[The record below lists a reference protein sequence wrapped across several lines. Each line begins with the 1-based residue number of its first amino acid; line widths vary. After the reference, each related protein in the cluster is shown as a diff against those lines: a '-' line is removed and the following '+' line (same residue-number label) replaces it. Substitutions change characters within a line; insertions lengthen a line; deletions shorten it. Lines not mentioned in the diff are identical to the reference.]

1 MDPMEMDS
9 IPKVEID
16 GENYD
21 VGGAKAILSMVIG
34 HLSTAFF
41 ILLFLQDTFFQPFG
55 GIQAMPQAVKDFNNA
70 CKESPW

>member
-21 VGGAKAILSMVIG
+21 VGGAKAIISMVIG
-34 HLSTAFF
+34 HLRTAFF
-41 ILLFLQDTFFQPFG
+41 ILLFLQDTFF
-55 GIQAMPQAVKDFNNA
+55 
-70 CKESPW
+70 